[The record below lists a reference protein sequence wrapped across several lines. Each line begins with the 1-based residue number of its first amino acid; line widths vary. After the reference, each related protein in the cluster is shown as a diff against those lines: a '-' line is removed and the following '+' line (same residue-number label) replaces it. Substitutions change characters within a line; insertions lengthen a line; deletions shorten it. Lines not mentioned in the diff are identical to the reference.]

1 MHQTRDILQVLH
13 RSSCLGFSAPFSLNC
28 VCISNLA
35 SKPIALRSILLNQG
49 YCSAH
54 CLFISLFII
63 FIQALSSRLPW
74 CHLFVDAY
82 VCWQLARLLSFAFS
96 IDMGKCTSQMLLLLL
111 MTCEKYKD
119 DKYFCIRIVLKNVQA
134 TSALTNVVCSCLLCV
149 CVCVHRHVYIDVV
162 TCTQRFKYTYT
173 YINMYWILKCVFVYN
188 IKLGTHSNS

>member
-28 VCISNLA
+28 VCISNLT

-134 TSALTNVVCSCLLCV
+134 TSALTNVVCICLLCV
-149 CVCVHRHVYIDVV
+149 CVCAQACLHRCCHMHTKIQIYLHIH
-162 TCTQRFKYTYT
+162 KYV
-173 YINMYWILKCVFVYN
+173 LN
-188 IKLGTHSNS
+188 IEMCICL